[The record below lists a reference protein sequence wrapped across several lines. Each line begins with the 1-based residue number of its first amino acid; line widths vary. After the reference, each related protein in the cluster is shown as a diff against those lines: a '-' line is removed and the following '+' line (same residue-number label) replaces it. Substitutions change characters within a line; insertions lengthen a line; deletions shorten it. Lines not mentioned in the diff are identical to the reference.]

1 MMFSFFKKDPLK
13 ELNKEYSAKL
23 EQAMLSQRK
32 GDIKS
37 YSQQTFEA
45 EQILNKIKVL
55 ESKNA

>member
-37 YSQQTFEA
+37 YSQHTFEA
-45 EQILNKIKVL
+45 EQILDKIKVL

>member
-45 EQILNKIKVL
+45 EQILDKIKVL